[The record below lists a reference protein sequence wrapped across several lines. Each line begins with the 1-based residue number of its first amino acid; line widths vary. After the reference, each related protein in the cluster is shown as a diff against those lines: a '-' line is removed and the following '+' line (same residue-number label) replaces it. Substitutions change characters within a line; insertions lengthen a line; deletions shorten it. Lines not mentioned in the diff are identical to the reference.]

1 MEKVTAAPPKKKSGD
16 KYNKIL
22 PQIEE
27 VWNLPVSTEE
37 KPFGL
42 LIKTENPASWQAY
55 FYSYRAKKRLIDG
68 IIRDFTFQKQT
79 KTSFIVWRIKK
90 D

>member
-1 MEKVTAAPPKKKSGD
+1 MKTINTAPPQKKRGD
-16 KYNKIL
+16 KYEKIL
-22 PQIEE
+22 PEIEK
-27 VWNLPVSTEE
+27 VWNLPVSTKEN
-37 KPFGL
+37 PQGL
-42 LIKTENPASWQAY
+42 LIETENPASWQSY